1 VKPFRLWAAV
11 TYELLRLF
19 CEYRPSLK
27 HQPWVRAIFL
37 ECFDDWVLWRTGQ
50 TMADVDRQVEELHE
64 EWAKAEAIEQAPI
77 ITEKPSDGSKAQDL
91 LGGEM
96 RIRAPW
102 VKE

>member
-1 VKPFRLWAAV
+1 
-11 TYELLRLF
+11 
-19 CEYRPSLK
+19 
-27 HQPWVRAIFL
+27 
-37 ECFDDWVLWRTGQ
+37 
-50 TMADVDRQVEELHE
+50 MADVDRQVEELHE